1 MKKAINGEK
10 KVEFILSILLLI
22 TFIGVLFGN
31 ILGRFVYYISH

>member
-10 KVEFILSILLLI
+10 KFVFILSILLSI

-31 ILGRFVYYISH
+31 MLGKFVYYIFH

>member
-22 TFIGVLFGN
+22 TFIGVL
-31 ILGRFVYYISH
+31 YISLDR

>member
-10 KVEFILSILLLI
+10 KVVFILSILLFI

-31 ILGRFVYYISH
+31 MLGKFVYYIFH